1 MPYEI
6 DVYTYSHTVYAL
18 DSDDAEGIEDSEH
31 RLGNNFTRRREISQK
46 EYDENTVEE
55 T

>member
-1 MPYEI
+1 MPYAI
-6 DVYTYSHTVYAL
+6 DVYTFSHTEYAL
-18 DSDDAEGIEDSEH
+18 DSDDAEGIEDGEY

-46 EYDENTVEE
+46 EYDENMEEE